1 MKLYAGID
9 LHSNNSVIDLLDE
22 KDKVIYDKR
31 LPNKLPTILSALS
44 PYQAQIESI
53 AIESTFNWYWLVD
66 GLIDAG
72 YCVHLVNTAAVQTYS
87 GLKYT
92 DDNHDAR
99 WLAHLLRLNILPTG
113 YIYPKKER
121 AIRDLLRKRFQ
132 MVRLQTLNILSIQNL
147 FARNTGGSLNSNIIK
162 KMTVKDIAS
171 YLPNEDHALAM
182 RCNLSVLQQCHKQ
195 IKQLESEI
203 LQRVNLRNE
212 FKMLLTVPGIGKILA
227 LTIMLE
233 TGEIRR
239 FDKAGNFA
247 SYARC
252 VQSKRVS
259 NGKKKGE
266 NNRKNGNKYLSWAFV
281 EAAHFSIRYSET
293 IKRFYQRKSSKTK
306 KVIAIKAVA
315 HKLARACF
323 YIMRDNVEFDIN
335 KAFTS

>member
-31 LPNKLPTILSALS
+31 LPNDLPTILSELS
-44 PYQAQIESI
+44 PYQSQIESI

-72 YCVHLVNTAAVQTYS
+72 YSVQLVNTAAVQTYS

-113 YIYPKKER
+113 YIYPKVDR
-121 AIRDLLRKRFQ
+121 AIRDLLRKRTQ
-132 MVRLQTLNILSIQNL
+132 MVRIQTTNLLSIQNL
-147 FARNTGGSLNSNIIK
+147 IARNTGGSIK
-162 KMTVKDIAS
+162 AHLVKRMTAEEFALQ
-171 YLPNEDHALAM
+171 LPNDDHALALS
-182 RCNLSVLQQCHKQ
+182 CNLSVLQQCHEQVK
-195 IKQLESEI
+195 ILECAI
-203 LQRVNLRNE
+203 LKRIRLRPE
-212 FKMLLTVPGIGKILA
+212 FQSLLTIPGIGKILA

-233 TGEIRR
+233 TGDIHR
-239 FDKAGNFA
+239 FNKAGNFA

-266 NNRKNGNKYLSWAFV
+266 NNRKNGNKYLAWAFV

-293 IKRFYQRKSSKTK
+293 IKRFYQRKCAKTK
-306 KVIAIKAVA
+306 KVVALKAVA
-315 HKLARACF
+315 HKLARASF
-323 YIMRDNVEFDIN
+323 YVMRDNVEFDVN

>member
-22 KDKVIYDKR
+22 KDKVIFDKR
-31 LPNKLPTILSALS
+31 LPNELPTILSALS
-44 PYQAQIESI
+44 PYQAQIQSI

-72 YCVHLVNTAAVQTYS
+72 YSVQLVNTAAVQVYS

-113 YIYPKKER
+113 YIYPKADR
-121 AIRDLLRKRFQ
+121 AIRDLLRKRSQ

-147 FARNTGGSLNSNIIK
+147 VARNIGCSIKSNTIK
-162 KMTVKDIAS
+162 RMTIEDVPS
-171 YLPNEDHALAM
+171 YLPNEAHALAM
-182 RCNLSVLQQCHKQ
+182 RCNLSVLQQCHEQ
-195 IKQLESEI
+195 IKILESAV
-203 LQRVNLRNE
+203 LKRVRLRPE
-212 FKMLLTVPGIGKILA
+212 FQSLLTVPGIGKILA

-233 TGEIRR
+233 TGDIHR
-239 FDKAGNFA
+239 FHKAGNFA
-247 SYARC
+247 SYSRC

-266 NNRKNGNKYLSWAFV
+266 NNRKNGNKYLAWAFV
-281 EAAHFSIRYSET
+281 EAAHFSIRYSDT

-323 YIMRDNVEFDIN
+323 YVMRDKVEFDIN
-335 KAFTS
+335 KAFT

>member
-31 LPNKLPTILSALS
+31 LPNDLPKILSELS
-44 PYQAQIESI
+44 PYQPQIESI

-66 GLIDAG
+66 GLMEQG
-72 YCVHLVNTAAVQTYS
+72 YRVHLVNTAAVQTYS

-99 WLAHLLRLNILPTG
+99 WLAHMLRLNILPTG
-113 YIYPKKER
+113 YIYPKADR
-121 AIRDLLRKRFQ
+121 AIRDLLRKRAQ
-132 MVRLQTLNILSIQNL
+132 MVRLQTTNILSIQNL
-147 FARNTGGSLNSNIIK
+147 IARNTGGSIK
-162 KMTVKDIAS
+162 ADVIKRMTLEDS
-171 YLPNEDHALAM
+171 RLLLPNADHGLALS
-182 RCNLSVLQQCHKQ
+182 CNLSVLHQCYEQ
-195 IKQLESEI
+195 IKILEREI
-203 LQRVNLRNE
+203 LKRIRLRRE
-212 FKMLLTVPGIGKILA
+212 FQSLLTVPGIGKILA

-233 TGEIRR
+233 TGDITR
-239 FDKAGNFA
+239 FEKAGNFA

-266 NNRKNGNKYLSWAFV
+266 NNRKNGNQYLAWAFV
-281 EAAHFSIRYSET
+281 EAAHFSIRYNDT
-293 IKRFYQRKSSKTK
+293 IKGFYQRKCANTK

-315 HKLARACF
+315 HKLARAC
-323 YIMRDNVEFDIN
+323 YYVMRDNVEFDVN
-335 KAFTS
+335 KAFT